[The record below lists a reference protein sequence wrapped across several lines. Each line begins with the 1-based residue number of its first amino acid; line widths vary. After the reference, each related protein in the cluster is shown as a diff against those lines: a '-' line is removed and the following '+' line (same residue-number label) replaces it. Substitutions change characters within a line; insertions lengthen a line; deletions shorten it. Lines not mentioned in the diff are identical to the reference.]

1 MKILHTADWH
11 LDTPF
16 SGFSGEKRD
25 FLRRELLKIPE
36 KIVKLALREGCD
48 LILIAGDVF
57 DGAYTA
63 DSLDA
68 VRNALGNCKLP
79 VFISPGNHDFCAPD
93 SPWMAEH
100 WPENVHIFTG
110 GLESKTVPALDC
122 RIYGAGYSSMDCEP
136 LLDNFRKEGEEKYQ
150 IGLIHG
156 DPTSLSS
163 PYSPV
168 TAAQVRT
175 SGLDYLALGHIHKG
189 GSFTAGQTLCAWPG
203 CPMGRGYDEL
213 GEKGCYIV
221 DLNTKELRFV
231 AMDTPRFFDLEAE
244 TGESAAASL
253 DALLPPVESADF
265 YRVTLTGS
273 GEGSLEE
280 LTTRFAHIPN
290 LELRDQRTEKM
301 DIWAVAGEDTLEGVY
316 FQMLHQMLE
325 TSDERE
331 AAQIQ
336 LAAEI
341 SRKLL
346 DGREVTL

>member
-16 SGFSGEKRD
+16 SGFFGEKRD

-36 KIVKLALREGCD
+36 KIVKLAQREGCD

-57 DGAYTA
+57 DGAYSA

-68 VRNALGNCKLP
+68 VRNALENCGLP

-93 SPWMAEH
+93 SPWLAER

-110 GLESKTVPALDC
+110 GLESKPISKLDC

-136 LLDNFRKEGEEKYQ
+136 LLENFQKVGQEKYQ
-150 IGLIHG
+150 IAVIHG
-156 DPTSLSS
+156 DPTSVSS

-168 TAAQVRT
+168 TTAQVRG
-175 SGLDYLALGHIHKG
+175 SSLDYLALGHIHKS

-213 GEKGCYIV
+213 GEKGVYIV
-221 DLNTKELRFV
+221 DLEAKELRFV
-231 AMDTPRFFDLEAE
+231 AMDTPRFFDLEVE
-244 TGESAAASL
+244 TGEDAAAAL
-253 DALLPPVESADF
+253 DGLLPPVGNDGF

-273 GEGSLEE
+273 GEGSVEA
-280 LTTRFAHIPN
+280 LTARFSHIPN
-290 LELRDQRTEKM
+290 LELRDQRTEKI
-301 DIWAVAGEDTLEGVY
+301 DIWAAVGEDTLEGVY
-316 FQMLHQMLE
+316 FRMLRQMME
-325 TSDERE
+325 TADERE
-331 AAQIQ
+331 TARIQ

>member
-25 FLRRELLKIPE
+25 FLRRELLKIPA
-36 KIVKLALREGCD
+36 KIAQLAVNEGCSM
-48 LILIAGDVF
+48 ILIAGDVF
-57 DGAYTA
+57 DGAYTT

-68 VRNALGNCKLP
+68 VRTALGNCGLP
-79 VFISPGNHDFCAPD
+79 VFISPGNHDFCTPD
-93 SPWMAEH
+93 SPWLAER
-100 WPENVHIFTG
+100 WPENVHIFKG
-110 GLESKTVPALDC
+110 GMESVAVSARNC

-136 LLDNFRKEGEEKYQ
+136 LLENFRKEGQETCH

-156 DPTSLSS
+156 DPTSASS

-168 TAAQVRT
+168 TAAQVRA
-175 SGLDYLALGHIHKG
+175 SGLGYLALGHIHKSG
-189 GSFTAGQTLCAWPG
+189 FFTAGQTLCAWPG

-213 GEKGCYIV
+213 EEKGCYIV
-221 DLNTKELRFV
+221 DLDTKVCRFV
-231 AMDTPRFFDLEAE
+231 ALDAPRFFDLEAE
-244 TGESAAASL
+244 TGERAAASL
-253 DALLPPVESADF
+253 DALLPPVESKDF

-273 GEGSLEE
+273 GDGSVEE
-280 LTTRFAHIPN
+280 LLARFAHIPN
-290 LELRDQRTEKM
+290 LELRDQRTEKV
-301 DIWAVAGEDTLEGVY
+301 DIWAAAGEDTLEGVY
-316 FQMLHQMLE
+316 FRMLRQMLD
-325 TSDERE
+325 TADEKE

>member
-1 MKILHTADWH
+1 M
-11 LDTPF
+11 
-16 SGFSGEKRD
+16 
-25 FLRRELLKIPE
+25 
-36 KIVKLALREGCD
+36 V
-48 LILIAGDVF
+48 LIAGDLF
-57 DGAYTA
+57 DGAYSPKA
-63 DSLDA
+63 YQIAYDVLKAMS
-68 VRNALGNCKLP
+68 VP
-79 VFISPGNHDFCAPD
+79 VFITPGNHDYCDAG
-93 SPWMAEH
+93 SAWLKEM
-100 WPENVHIFTG
+100 WPENVHIFTHPVI
-110 GLESKTVPALDC
+110 ESVALPDLNC
-122 RIYGAGYSSMDCEP
+122 RVYGAGYEAMDCP
-136 LLDNFRKEGEEKYQ
+136 GLLKNF
-150 IGLIHG
+150 
-156 DPTSLSS
+156 
-163 PYSPV
+163 
-168 TAAQVRT
+168 TAAGQESWHIGVLHGEADTANSHYCPITREQIRE
-175 SGLDYLALGHIHKG
+175 SGLSYLALGHIHKG

-273 GEGSLEE
+273 GEGSIEE

-290 LELRDQRTEKM
+290 LELRDQRTEKV
-301 DIWAVAGEDTLEGVY
+301 DIWSAAGDDTLEGVY
-316 FQMLHQMLE
+316 FQMLRQMLD
-325 TSDERE
+325 TADERE

>member
-25 FLRRELLKIPE
+25 FLRRELLKIPA
-36 KIVKLALREGCD
+36 KIAQLAVDEGCSM
-48 LILIAGDVF
+48 ILIAGDVF
-57 DGAYTA
+57 DGAYSA

-68 VRNALGNCKLP
+68 VRTALGNCGLP

-93 SPWMAEH
+93 SPWLAER

-110 GLESKTVPALDC
+110 GISSVVVSDLNC

-136 LLDNFRKEGEEKYQ
+136 LLADFQKEGQESCH

-156 DPTSLSS
+156 DPMSATS

-168 TAAQVRT
+168 TTAQVRA
-175 SGLDYLALGHIHKG
+175 SGLDYLALGHIHKS
-189 GSFTAGQTLCAWPG
+189 GSFASGQTLCAWPG
-203 CPMGRGYDEL
+203 CPMGRGYDET

-221 DLNTKELRFV
+221 DLDTKVCRFV
-231 AMDTPRFFDLEAE
+231 SLNAPGIFDLEVDTQE
-244 TGESAAASL
+244 DAAASL
-253 DALLPPVESADF
+253 DALLPPVQSNDF

-273 GEGSLEE
+273 GEGSAEE
-280 LTTRFAHIPN
+280 LKERFAHLPN
-290 LELRDQRTEKM
+290 LELRDQRTEKV
-301 DIWAVAGEDTLEGVY
+301 DIWAAAGEDTLEGVY
-316 FQMLHQMLE
+316 FRMLQQMLE
-325 TSDERE
+325 TADEKT
-331 AAQIQ
+331 AAQIR

>member
-25 FLRRELLKIPE
+25 FLRCELLKIPV
-36 KIVKLALREGCD
+36 KIAQLAVDEGCSA
-48 LILIAGDVF
+48 ILIAGDVF
-57 DGAYTA
+57 DGAYSA

-68 VRNALGNCKLP
+68 VRNALGNCGLP
-79 VFISPGNHDFCAPD
+79 VFISPGNHDFCVPD
-93 SPWMAEH
+93 SPWLAER

-110 GLESKTVPALDC
+110 GMESTVIPELDC

-156 DPTSLSS
+156 DPTSVSS

-168 TAAQVRT
+168 TAAQVRA
-175 SGLDYLALGHIHKG
+175 SGLDYLALGHVHKS

-231 AMDTPRFFDLEAE
+231 ALDAPKIFDLDVE
-244 TGESAAASL
+244 TGENAAASL
-253 DALLPPVESADF
+253 DALLPPVGSNDF
-265 YRVTLTGS
+265 YRATLTGS
-273 GEGSLEE
+273 GDGSVEE
-280 LTTRFAHIPN
+280 LLARFAHISN
-290 LELRDQRTEKM
+290 LELRDQRTEKV
-301 DIWAVAGEDTLEGVY
+301 DIWAAAGDDTLEGVY
-316 FQMLHQMLE
+316 FQMLRQMLD
-325 TSDERE
+325 TADERE
-331 AAQIQ
+331 AAQIR

-346 DGREVTL
+346 DGREVIL